1 MNKTGSDRIK
11 EAFAKGKAWIPFF
24 TCGDPDLDTTGRQI
38 REAVKKGAAMVELG
52 IPFSDPT
59 AEGPL
64 IQAANLRALEGGVTT
79 DSIFAFVQ
87 ELRKEVT
94 VPFLFMTYANVI
106 FSYGAESFLRT
117 CAEIGIAG
125 ILVPDLPFEEKEEFA
140 PLCRKYQIALL
151 SMVAPSSGQRIAMIA
166 KEAEGFLYILSGAE
180 AAGEE
185 QERAEDF
192 RKIVKNI
199 RENTDIPCA
208 IGFEAFLPEQAKEIG
223 QIADGMIVGQ
233 NHVTMDS
240 VSRGEKAV

>member
-1 MNKTGSDRIK
+1 MNKTGNDRIK

-106 FSYGAESFLRT
+106 FSYGTESFLRT

-151 SMVAPSSGQRIAMIA
+151 SMVAPASGQRIAMIA

-180 AAGEE
+180 AAGGE

-192 RKIVKNI
+192 RKIVKII

-233 NHVTMDS
+233 NRVTVDS
-240 VSRGEKAV
+240 DSRGEKAV